1 MILPQNPNGTV
12 APPANLPP
20 QTPLQMGSPQAPQ
33 DRMGKFQQWSSMF
46 NNPNSPIA
54 PLVSAWMSK
63 MQNEQ
68 NAQHPGAA
76 RVPPA
81 AKFKHRAAGT
91 PGEMNQQS
99 VNLNRNMGF

>member
-68 NAQHPGAA
+68 NATTPD
-76 RVPPA
+76 
-81 AKFKHRAAGT
+81 HRAAQMARQRAKATNIG
-91 PGEMNQQS
+91 QA
-99 VNLNRNMGF
+99 VDINRTMG